1 MRRIILTLIVMA
13 SGFGAAA
20 QASSFSEIAQQC
32 APNFHPQV
40 MAAIVKTE
48 SSFNPFAIGVVG
60 GALKRQ
66 PRSFEEAQ
74 AAVKMLLANGRNF
87 SMGLGQVNRYN
98 LAKYGLN
105 YQTVFDP
112 CKNLKAGSGI
122 LAECYNRARK
132 QSNSDQQAL
141 QKAFSCYYSGT
152 FTVGFKHGYVRKVVA
167 NANTNSNVFVAGVN
181 TNTNAP
187 VSDYPQNNT
196 NQRSSIK
203 VSRVV
208 IGGNSSPDY
217 TQDPTPYGQQNQSNQ
232 NNNGGGVELQR
243 VSTQPQTPTQLVF

>member
-1 MRRIILTLIVMA
+1 MRRIIITLIIMA

-32 APNFHPQV
+32 ASNVHPQTI
-40 MAAIVKTE
+40 AAIVKTE

-66 PRSFEEAQ
+66 PRTFDEAQ

-98 LAKYGLN
+98 LEKYGLN

-112 CKNLKAGSGI
+112 CRNIKAGGNI
-122 LAECYNRARK
+122 LAECYNRARPK
-132 QSNSDQQAL
+132 SKSDQEAL

-167 NANTNSNVFVAGVN
+167 NANTNSNVFVPSVN
-181 TNTNAP
+181 TNSNAP
-187 VSDYPQNNT
+187 VADYPQNT
-196 NQRSSIK
+196 NQRTNNK

-217 TQDPTPYGQQNQSNQ
+217 TQDPTPYGQQNQGNQ
-232 NNNGGGVELQR
+232 NNSGGVELQR
-243 VSTQPQTPTQLVF
+243 VPTQPQIPTQLVF

>member
-1 MRRIILTLIVMA
+1 MRRIIITLIIMA
-13 SGFGAAA
+13 NGFGAAA

-32 APNFHPQV
+32 ASNVHPQTI
-40 MAAIVKTE
+40 AAIVKTE

-66 PRSFEEAQ
+66 PRTFDEAQ

-98 LAKYGLN
+98 LEKYGLN

-112 CKNLKAGSGI
+112 CKNIKAGGNI

-132 QSNSDQQAL
+132 KSNSDQQAL

-167 NANTNSNVFVAGVN
+167 NANTNSNVFVPNVN
-181 TNTNAP
+181 TNNNAP
-187 VSDYPQNNT
+187 VADYPQNTNNT
-196 NQRSSIK
+196 NQRNNK

-208 IGGNSSPDY
+208 VGNSSPDY
-217 TQDPTPYGQQNQSNQ
+217 TQDPTPNGQQNQGNQ
-232 NNNGGGVELQR
+232 TNNEGVELQR